1 MQQQQPPAQFRP
13 VLTAPIPM
21 GALQPQFS
29 ALAAQG
35 AMATPGVALPSQPYI
50 PVSVT
55 PNIATLTSNIQNSRI
70 TSGAGT
76 ATFSMQPSA
85 MQPQMFT
92 TVPAVS
98 VANVAA
104 AQPPMSFVQRLPMT
118 QPQVPQAVAA
128 SAQRPPPIAMPM
140 HNPALASVAALPTI
154 PLLPVTPQVTT
165 TATTPHAPPPPNSA
179 PPPTTRGPPHLTRY
193 DATPIEP
200 TTIEPT
206 DMRSQT
212 PLSPTGG
219 EATAAVPLTLDEQ
232 LTANH
237 KALANSTRNE
247 LQILLA
253 RRGVDFRALSHALAG
268 DAKLDANAL
277 VTTTVP
283 PRACTSEMFWWSAS
297 LPTANGTDSLNSSAK
312 KRARTD
318 AAAAAASA
326 PPTSRRRTVPAAFQE
341 ALLWLRETGVTVEV
355 NNQSHRIFVHSEDA
369 CVTRGGWRVLLT
381 PRFANS
387 ELPLPA
393 FAMDVVTIVADATPE
408 SFRISLALSDDGARV
423 EALQHALQRLSQ
435 RAVQRDL
442 RDVTSLA
449 REWCT
454 ILLDPEPHAAV
465 VAQQ

>member
-1 MQQQQPPAQFRP
+1 
-13 VLTAPIPM
+13 
-21 GALQPQFS
+21 
-29 ALAAQG
+29 
-35 AMATPGVALPSQPYI
+35 
-50 PVSVT
+50 
-55 PNIATLTSNIQNSRI
+55 
-70 TSGAGT
+70 
-76 ATFSMQPSA
+76 
-85 MQPQMFT
+85 
-92 TVPAVS
+92 
-98 VANVAA
+98 
-104 AQPPMSFVQRLPMT
+104 
-118 QPQVPQAVAA
+118 
-128 SAQRPPPIAMPM
+128 
-140 HNPALASVAALPTI
+140 
-154 PLLPVTPQVTT
+154 
-165 TATTPHAPPPPNSA
+165 
-179 PPPTTRGPPHLTRY
+179 
-193 DATPIEP
+193 
-200 TTIEPT
+200 
-206 DMRSQT
+206 MRSQT

-408 SFRISLALSDDGARV
+408 SFRISLALSDVRSAQCRTRCSTRCK
-423 EALQHALQRLSQ
+423 RLSQ

-442 RDVTSLA
+442 RDVDVVGA
-449 REWCT
+449 RVVHHSARLGALNT
-454 ILLDPEPHAAV
+454 AAV
-465 VAQQ
+465 RRTAMKE